1 MNSSSRNR
9 SRSRSRSRVV
19 FLRLARSQTPPIL
32 RLKGVDK
39 FTPITFEM
47 VRAGALRSR
56 ERT

>member
-1 MNSSSRNR
+1 
-9 SRSRSRSRVV
+9 VV